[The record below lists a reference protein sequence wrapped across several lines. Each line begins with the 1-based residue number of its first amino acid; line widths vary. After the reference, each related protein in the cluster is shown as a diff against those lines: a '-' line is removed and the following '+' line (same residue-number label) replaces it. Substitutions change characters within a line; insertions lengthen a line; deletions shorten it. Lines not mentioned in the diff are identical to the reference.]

1 MEYSMLELKN
11 ICKSFNQGEFKN
23 SVLKNINLIVKQ
35 GDFISIMGPSGS
47 GKSTLINILGLL
59 DSEFRGEY
67 KLNGEIIKSLNEDQ
81 HATLRNNDIGFVFQ
95 QFHLIDEYT
104 VRENILLSFLYSE
117 KKANLKYIESL
128 VEDLGLVDKLN
139 EYPNN
144 LSGGQ
149 KQRVALIR
157 ALAHKPKFLIA
168 DEPTGA
174 LDEESRDEILQ
185 ILQNLNNSGT
195 TIIIVTHDE
204 FVANCSKTRY
214 KMRNGHLTLEV
225 LKLNEV

>member
-1 MEYSMLELKN
+1 MLELKN

-23 SVLKNINLIVKQ
+23 SVLKDINLIVKQ

-59 DSEFRGEY
+59 DSDFRGEY

-128 VEDLGLVDKLN
+128 VEDLGLVEKLN

-195 TIIIVTHDE
+195 TIIIVTHEE

-214 KMRNGHLTLEV
+214 KMRNGHLTLEG

>member
-1 MEYSMLELKN
+1 MLELKN

-128 VEDLGLVDKLN
+128 VEDLELVDKLN

-214 KMRNGHLTLEV
+214 KMRNGHLTLEG

>member
-1 MEYSMLELKN
+1 MLELKN

-214 KMRNGHLTLEV
+214 KMRNGHLTLEG

>member
-1 MEYSMLELKN
+1 MLELKN

-128 VEDLGLVDKLN
+128 VEDLVLVDKLN

-214 KMRNGHLTLEV
+214 KMRNGHLTLEG

>member
-1 MEYSMLELKN
+1 MLELKN

-185 ILQNLNNSGT
+185 ILQNLNDSGT

-214 KMRNGHLTLEV
+214 KMRNGHLTLEG

>member
-1 MEYSMLELKN
+1 MLELKN

-149 KQRVALIR
+149 IQRVALIR

-214 KMRNGHLTLEV
+214 KMRNGHLTLEG

>member
-1 MEYSMLELKN
+1 MLELKN

-23 SVLKNINLIVKQ
+23 SVLKDINLIVKQ

-59 DSEFRGEY
+59 DSEFHGEY

-214 KMRNGHLTLEV
+214 KMRNGHLTLEG

>member
-1 MEYSMLELKN
+1 MLELKN
-11 ICKSFNQGEFKN
+11 ICKSFNQGEFEN
-23 SVLKNINLIVKQ
+23 SVLKNIVKQ

-81 HATLRNNDIGFVFQ
+81 HAALRNNDIGFVFQ

-214 KMRNGHLTLEV
+214 KMRNGHLTLEG

>member
-1 MEYSMLELKN
+1 MLELKN

-23 SVLKNINLIVKQ
+23 SVLKDINLIVKQ

-59 DSEFRGEY
+59 DSKFRGEY

-128 VEDLGLVDKLN
+128 VEDLGLIDKLN

-174 LDEESRDEILQ
+174 LDEESRDDILQ

-214 KMRNGHLTLEV
+214 KMRNGHLTLEG

>member
-1 MEYSMLELKN
+1 MLELKN

-23 SVLKNINLIVKQ
+23 SVLKDINLIVKQ

-139 EYPNN
+139 EYPR
-144 LSGGQ
+144 SEEGGQ

-214 KMRNGHLTLEV
+214 KMRNGHLTLEG

>member
-1 MEYSMLELKN
+1 MLE
-11 ICKSFNQGEFKN
+11 
-23 SVLKNINLIVKQ
+23 LKNINLIVKQ

-214 KMRNGHLTLEV
+214 KMRNGHLTLEG

>member
-1 MEYSMLELKN
+1 MLELKN

-59 DSEFRGEY
+59 DSDFRGEY

-214 KMRNGHLTLEV
+214 KMRNGHLTLEG
-225 LKLNEV
+225 LKINEV

>member
-1 MEYSMLELKN
+1 MLELKN

-23 SVLKNINLIVKQ
+23 SVLKDINLIVKQ

-128 VEDLGLVDKLN
+128 VKDLGLVDKLN

-168 DEPTGA
+168 DEPYA
-174 LDEESRDEILQ
+174 HIDEMNSRKIDEMFRDRFKNSIL
-185 ILQNLNNSGT
+185 
-195 TIIIVTHDE
+195 IIVSHTKNYINKKDYIIE
-204 FVANCSKTRY
+204 MV
-214 KMRNGHLTLEV
+214 
-225 LKLNEV
+225 

>member
-1 MEYSMLELKN
+1 MLELKN

-47 GKSTLINILGLL
+47 GKSTLINILGLF
-59 DSEFRGEY
+59 DSDFRGEY

-214 KMRNGHLTLEV
+214 KMRNGHLTLEG

>member
-1 MEYSMLELKN
+1 MLELKN
-11 ICKSFNQGEFKN
+11 ICKRFNQGEFKN
-23 SVLKNINLIVKQ
+23 SVLKDINLIVKQ

-214 KMRNGHLTLEV
+214 KMRNGHLTLEG

>member
-1 MEYSMLELKN
+1 MLELKN

-23 SVLKNINLIVKQ
+23 SVLKDINLIVKQ

-67 KLNGEIIKSLNEDQ
+67 KFNGEIIKSLNEDQ

-214 KMRNGHLTLEV
+214 KMRNGHLTLEG

>member
-1 MEYSMLELKN
+1 MLELKN

-95 QFHLIDEYT
+95 HFHLIDEYT

-214 KMRNGHLTLEV
+214 KMRNGHLTLEG

>member
-1 MEYSMLELKN
+1 M
-11 ICKSFNQGEFKN
+11 
-23 SVLKNINLIVKQ
+23 
-35 GDFISIMGPSGS
+35 
-47 GKSTLINILGLL
+47 
-59 DSEFRGEY
+59 
-67 KLNGEIIKSLNEDQ
+67 
-81 HATLRNNDIGFVFQ
+81 
-95 QFHLIDEYT
+95 
-104 VRENILLSFLYSE
+104 
-117 KKANLKYIESL
+117 
-128 VEDLGLVDKLN
+128 GLVDKLN

-174 LDEESRDEILQ
+174 LDEESRDDILQ

-214 KMRNGHLTLEV
+214 KMRNGHLTLEG

>member
-1 MEYSMLELKN
+1 MLELKN

-23 SVLKNINLIVKQ
+23 SVLKDINLIVKQ

-81 HATLRNNDIGFVFQ
+81 HATLRNNDIGLVFQ

-214 KMRNGHLTLEV
+214 KMRNGHLTLEG

>member
-1 MEYSMLELKN
+1 MLKLKN

-214 KMRNGHLTLEV
+214 KMRNGHLTLEG

>member
-1 MEYSMLELKN
+1 MLELKH

-95 QFHLIDEYT
+95 HFHLIDEYT

-214 KMRNGHLTLEV
+214 KMRNGHLTLEG

>member
-1 MEYSMLELKN
+1 MLELKN

-23 SVLKNINLIVKQ
+23 SVLKDINLIVKQ

-128 VEDLGLVDKLN
+128 VKDLGLVDKLN

-214 KMRNGHLTLEV
+214 KMRNGHLTLEG

>member
-1 MEYSMLELKN
+1 MLELKN

-128 VEDLGLVDKLN
+128 VKDLGLVDKLN

-214 KMRNGHLTLEV
+214 KMRNGHLTLEG

>member
-1 MEYSMLELKN
+1 MLELKN

-23 SVLKNINLIVKQ
+23 SVLKDINLIVKQ

-95 QFHLIDEYT
+95 QFHLIDECT

-117 KKANLKYIESL
+117 KEANLKYIESL

-214 KMRNGHLTLEV
+214 KMRNGHLTLEG

>member
-1 MEYSMLELKN
+1 MLELKN

-117 KKANLKYIESL
+117 KKANIKYIESL

-214 KMRNGHLTLEV
+214 KMRNGHLTLEG

>member
-1 MEYSMLELKN
+1 MLELKN

-59 DSEFRGEY
+59 DSDFRGEY

-128 VEDLGLVDKLN
+128 VEDLGLVEKLN

-214 KMRNGHLTLEV
+214 KMRNGHLTLEG

>member
-1 MEYSMLELKN
+1 MLELKN

-23 SVLKNINLIVKQ
+23 SVLKDINLIVKQ

-174 LDEESRDEILQ
+174 LDEESRDEIL
-185 ILQNLNNSGT
+185 
-195 TIIIVTHDE
+195 
-204 FVANCSKTRY
+204 
-214 KMRNGHLTLEV
+214 
-225 LKLNEV
+225 

>member
-1 MEYSMLELKN
+1 MLELKN

-23 SVLKNINLIVKQ
+23 SVLKDINLIVKQ

-81 HATLRNNDIGFVFQ
+81 HAALRNNDIGFVFQ

-214 KMRNGHLTLEV
+214 KMRNGHLTLEG

>member
-1 MEYSMLELKN
+1 MLELKN

-23 SVLKNINLIVKQ
+23 SVLKDINLIVKQ

-59 DSEFRGEY
+59 DSDFRGEY

-95 QFHLIDEYT
+95 QFHLINEYT

-117 KKANLKYIESL
+117 KKANLKYIENL
-128 VEDLGLVDKLN
+128 VEDLGLVEKLN

-214 KMRNGHLTLEV
+214 KMRNGHLTLEG

>member
-1 MEYSMLELKN
+1 MLELKN

-23 SVLKNINLIVKQ
+23 SVLKDINLIVKQ

-59 DSEFRGEY
+59 DSNFRGEY

-117 KKANLKYIESL
+117 KKANLKYIENL
-128 VEDLGLVDKLN
+128 VEDLGLVEKLN

-214 KMRNGHLTLEV
+214 KMRNGHLTLEG

>member
-1 MEYSMLELKN
+1 MLELKN

-23 SVLKNINLIVKQ
+23 SVLKDINLIVKQ

-67 KLNGEIIKSLNEDQ
+67 KLNGEILKSLNEDQ

-214 KMRNGHLTLEV
+214 KMRNGHLTLEG

>member
-1 MEYSMLELKN
+1 MLELKN

-23 SVLKNINLIVKQ
+23 SVLKDINLIVKQ

-128 VEDLGLVDKLN
+128 VEDLGLVEKLN

-214 KMRNGHLTLEV
+214 KMRNGHLTLEG

>member
-1 MEYSMLELKN
+1 MLELKN

-23 SVLKNINLIVKQ
+23 SVLKDINLIVKQ

-59 DSEFRGEY
+59 DSDFRGEY

-128 VEDLGLVDKLN
+128 VEDLGLVEKLN

-174 LDEESRDEILQ
+174 LDEESRGEILQ

-214 KMRNGHLTLEV
+214 KMRNGHLTLEG

>member
-1 MEYSMLELKN
+1 MIEIRNLNAGYKKE
-11 ICKSFNQGEFKN
+11 II
-23 SVLKNINLIVKQ
+23 KNINLSLKENNIVAII
-35 GDFISIMGPSGS
+35 GSSGC
-47 GKSTLINILGLL
+47 GKSTFLKSINRLIEEEGGYVRGEFLFKDKNLYKLDKSDLRKIVSMVLQNIIVFPGSIENNIL
-59 DSEFRGEY
+59 D
-67 KLNGEIIKSLNEDQ
+67 IIKYHNVVAKNGRLEY
-81 HATLRNNDIGFVFQ
+81 AKDI
-95 QFHLIDEYT
+95 L
-104 VRENILLSFLYSE
+104 
-117 KKANLKYIESL
+117 KKVNLWEEVK
-128 VEDLGLVDKLN
+128 DKLQ
-139 EYPNN
+139 ESAGN

-214 KMRNGHLTLEV
+214 KMRNGHLTLEG

>member
-1 MEYSMLELKN
+1 MLELKN

-23 SVLKNINLIVKQ
+23 SVLKDINLIVKQ

-117 KKANLKYIESL
+117 KKSNLKYIESL

-214 KMRNGHLTLEV
+214 KMRNGHLTLEG

>member
-1 MEYSMLELKN
+1 MLELKN

-23 SVLKNINLIVKQ
+23 SVLKDINLIVKQ

-59 DSEFRGEY
+59 DSDFRGEY

-128 VEDLGLVDKLN
+128 VEDLGLVEKLN

-144 LSGGQ
+144 LSGRQ

-214 KMRNGHLTLEV
+214 KMRNGHLTLEG

>member
-1 MEYSMLELKN
+1 MLELKN
-11 ICKSFNQGEFKN
+11 ICKSFNQGEFEN

-81 HATLRNNDIGFVFQ
+81 HAALRNNDIGFVFQ

-185 ILQNLNNSGT
+185 ILQNLNDSGT

-214 KMRNGHLTLEV
+214 KMRNGHLTLEG

>member
-1 MEYSMLELKN
+1 MLELKN

-23 SVLKNINLIVKQ
+23 SVLKDINLIVKQ

-59 DSEFRGEY
+59 DSEFSGEY

-214 KMRNGHLTLEV
+214 KMRNGHLTLEG

>member
-1 MEYSMLELKN
+1 MLELKN
-11 ICKSFNQGEFKN
+11 ICKSFNQGEFEN

-67 KLNGEIIKSLNEDQ
+67 KLNGEIIKSLNENQ
-81 HATLRNNDIGFVFQ
+81 HAALRNNDIGFVFQ

-214 KMRNGHLTLEV
+214 KMRNGHLTLEG